1 MLPNTSLHFSRTTR
15 RRLELAC
22 LAALS
27 LSLGKDALRAAAPE
41 PKVFWIGTAGDG
53 VWTSGNWALD
63 SAGTQPASQPP
74 DPSTD
79 VTFSATAAPNAAKT
93 TTLGQNFT
101 IHSLTI
107 RDTSAVTINSGAGGP
122 FQLTIAGD
130 AGTGIDV
137 QSGAGSVTVG
147 ANVTLAGASNTV
159 TVNNAAGAVL
169 NGILSGANGLTKAGA
184 GMLTLSGA
192 NNYSGSTAVSHGT
205 LVLNNNRAAGG
216 FGAGTILL
224 GDAMTGRDNVEL
236 QFGPGVNGTDLT
248 VRQGVTVRRMN
259 PVTVTNTGSAGT
271 VTIGFQG
278 TPVFV
283 YSDLTLN
290 RAAVI
295 AASSGFYMGQITG
308 PGAGAGNDTIIF
320 DSSAA
325 GFTLSM
331 VPKDTGSASLVN
343 TYAGNLRVRGGT
355 LEIQQHSYISDV
367 PANNNLNIPDTA
379 SVTVDAGARLIFVW
393 GDETFDALNGSGII
407 SRNTGD
413 NQGIRTLTIG
423 ASGGSGNFSGS
434 FSATTVYQP
443 DFNINK
449 TGSGTQ
455 VFGGTNTYA
464 GTTTVTAGVL
474 QFAKTTALYNGS
486 TASWTPS
493 KITVHGGGTLA
504 FSVGGSGE
512 FTAGD
517 VTTLLGN
524 LTTNLNNNGLTGGSA
539 IGFDTTNAAGGRFT
553 VADNIANSTGTGA
566 GSLGLTKLG
575 TNTLVLSGTN
585 TYTGTT
591 VIDGGSLIVNGAI
604 ASASTLV
611 NRLGVLG
618 GGGIIGGNV
627 LNQGAVNP
635 GNSPGTLTVKGNYT
649 QASSGTLVIEVA
661 GLSAGQHDVLA
672 VGGQAT
678 LDGGLRITKVGGAT
692 LKRGDKLTFLTAGGG
707 VNGQFATVSNAFE
720 TGNPLLDARVVYQ
733 SNSVSLEMLQG
744 SFAALDGLLGL
755 TQNQLSTARALDRS
769 ASNPKFGPVLDYL
782 DYRPLSEIPGDLDL
796 IAPEEYAAFSSLAVS
811 LANVQT
817 ANLLRRMDDLR
828 AGVRGFSNSGYAVS
842 GRSQDGTVYGDRGPA
857 GKGGK
862 ELVAPAEN
870 RLGVFIN
877 GSGEFTN
884 IGGTA
889 NAQGYDLTTGGI
901 SLGLDY
907 RLTDHLAIG
916 LTAGYAHTGVDLF
929 RGGSISVDGGSLGLY
944 GTYFDGGFHVDAA
957 VTGSY
962 SSYDVRRT
970 SLQGTAHGTTD
981 GSALNALIAAGY
993 DVRTGGWLFGPTA
1006 SFQYT
1011 HVSIDGFGERGSLT
1025 PLRVAN
1031 QDSDS
1036 LRTAFGFKA
1045 SYDWRV
1051 GGVVIKPEVRAAW
1064 QHEYGDTGYQV
1075 DSRFVTG
1082 GGNFAVS
1089 GPEVGRDSMLVGAG
1103 FAVLWNERTATYV
1116 YYDGELFRT
1125 NYNSQNVSGG
1135 VRVAF

>member
-1 MLPNTSLHFSRTTR
+1 MLPNHSLHFSRTTP
-15 RRLELAC
+15 RRLQLAC
-22 LAALS
+22 LAAMS
-27 LSLGKDALRAAAPE
+27 LPLGQDALRAAAPE
-41 PKVFWIGTAGDG
+41 PQVFWIGTAGDG
-53 VWTSGNWALD
+53 VWKSGNWALD
-63 SAGTQPASQPP
+63 SAGTLLAPQPP
-74 DPSTD
+74 DPTTD
-79 VTFSATAAPNAAKT
+79 VTYSATAAPNAAKT

-107 RDTSAVTINSGAGGP
+107 RDTNAVTINSGVGGP

-137 QSGAGSVTVG
+137 QSGAGPVTVG
-147 ANVTLAGASNTV
+147 ANVALGGASNTV

-169 NGILSGANGLTKAGA
+169 NGILSGANGLTKAGT

-192 NNYSGSTAVSHGT
+192 NNYSGSTTVSQGT
-205 LVLNNNRAAGG
+205 LVLNNNTAAGG
-216 FGAGTILL
+216 FGAGTIVL
-224 GDAMTGRDNVEL
+224 GDASTGKGNVEL
-236 QFGPGVNGTDLT
+236 QYGSGINGTDLT
-248 VRQGVTVRRMN
+248 LRQGVNVRQMN
-259 PVTVTNTGSAGT
+259 PVTVTNTRSAGT
-271 VTIGFQG
+271 ATLAFNSGPLFIY
-278 TPVFV
+278 TDLILERSTVFTGDGPSINARV
-283 YSDLTLN
+283 
-290 RAAVI
+290 
-295 AASSGFYMGQITG
+295 FMGQIN
-308 PGAGAGNDTIIF
+308 GAGAGAGKDTIIVN
-320 DSSAA
+320 SAA
-325 GFTLSM
+325 GDWLLLY
-331 VPKDTGSASLVN
+331 PKDTGAASLAN
-343 TYAGNLRVRGGT
+343 TFTGNLNVNRGNLQIGN
-355 LEIQQHSYISDV
+355 LSYLGDIA
-367 PANNNLNIPDTA
+367 ANQNLTIPDTA
-379 SVTVDAGARLIFVW
+379 SVRVNAGSTLMFVW
-393 GDETFDALNGSGII
+393 GDETFDGLNGGGTIT
-407 SRNTGD
+407 RNTGD
-413 NQGIRTLTIG
+413 GQGNRTLTIG
-423 ASGGSGNFSGS
+423 ASGGSGS
-434 FSATTVYQP
+434 FEG
-443 DFNINK
+443 NIISQINILK
-449 TGSGTQ
+449 AGDGTQ
-455 VFGGTNTYA
+455 VFGGANTYA

-474 QFAKTTALYNGS
+474 QFAKTTALSNGN
-486 TASWTPS
+486 TANWTPS
-493 KITVHGGGTLA
+493 NITVRGGGTLA
-504 FSVGGSGE
+504 FSVGGGGE

-524 LTTNLNNNGLTGGSA
+524 LRTNLNNNGFTAGSA

-585 TYTGTT
+585 TYTGAT

-618 GGGIIGGNV
+618 GGGVIGGNV
-627 LNQGAVNP
+627 LNQGTVSP

-649 QASSGTLVIEVA
+649 QTSGGTLVIEVA
-661 GLSAGQHDVLA
+661 GPNVGQHDVLA
-672 VGGQAT
+672 VGGQAN
-678 LDGGLRITKVGGAT
+678 LDGSLRITKVGGAK

-707 VNGQFATVSNAFE
+707 VNGQFATVNNAFE
-720 TGNPLLDARVVYQ
+720 TGNPLLDAQVVYH
-733 SNSVSLEMLQG
+733 SNAVSLEMQQG
-744 SFAALDGLLGL
+744 SYAALDGLLGL
-755 TQNQLSTARALDRS
+755 TQNQLSTARAVDRS

-782 DYRPLSEIPGDLDL
+782 DYRPLSEIPSDLDL

-842 GRSQDGTVYGDRGPA
+842 GRSLDGTVYGDRGPA
-857 GKGGK
+857 GRGGK

-901 SLGLDY
+901 SLGVDY

-944 GTYFDGGFHVDAA
+944 GTYFDRGFHVDAA

-970 SLQGTAHGTTD
+970 SLQGTARSSTD
-981 GSALNALIAAGY
+981 GGDLNALIAVGY
-993 DVRTGGWLFGPTA
+993 DVRKGGWLFGPTA

-1011 HVSIDGFGERGSLT
+1011 HVSIDEFSERGSLT
-1025 PLRVAN
+1025 PLRIAN

-1045 SYDWRV
+1045 SYDWQV
-1051 GGVVIKPEVRAAW
+1051 DGVLIKPEVRAAW
-1064 QHEYGDTGYQV
+1064 QHEYGDTG
-1075 DSRFVTG
+1075 
-1082 GGNFAVS
+1082 
-1089 GPEVGRDSMLVGAG
+1089 
-1103 FAVLWNERTATYV
+1103 
-1116 YYDGELFRT
+1116 
-1125 NYNSQNVSGG
+1125 
-1135 VRVAF
+1135 